1 MTALAKRHK
10 VRELVR
16 SSSGKWHNMVYFLD
30 GRYPSFFQA
39 TLTQR
44 MLLCIQG
51 TYPSP
56 VVPVLLI
63 VVRSPIVFVILLVPQ
78 CLMLLAIGL
87 MRKVRT
93 IGISTR
99 LHWFTWHRP
108 SSFCCSKK
116 VHRIA
121 PNGLLFSMAF
131 AQLYNIT
138 LLTKSPLDTLGHT
151 WSIFISSIAWSC
163 FLLIVLSE

>member
-1 MTALAKRHK
+1 MTTLAKRHK

-16 SSSGKWHNMVYFLD
+16 PSFGKRHNMVYFLD

-39 TLTQR
+39 TLAQR
-44 MLLCIQG
+44 MLLYIQG
-51 TYPSP
+51 TNPSP
-56 VVPVLLI
+56 VVSVLLI
-63 VVRSPIVFVILLVPQ
+63 VVRSPVVFVILLVSQ

-93 IGISTR
+93 IRISAR
-99 LHWFTWHRP
+99 LHWFMWHRP
-108 SSFCCSKK
+108 SSFYCNKKSPQDCSKWT
-116 VHRIA
+116 IILY
-121 PNGLLFSMAF
+121 GFC
-131 AQLYNIT
+131 QLYHTT
-138 LLTKSPLDTLGHT
+138 LLPKTPLDTLGHT